1 MTCRV
6 ARSFDNQRRMEP
18 VYCSECGS
26 IHPEARGALNT
37 LGPHLCPICAQ
48 SIVGHGV
55 AERRA
60 RFPEKDPAEACG
72 AVQCDE
78 LQPATST

>member
-6 ARSFDNQRRMEP
+6 ARS
-18 VYCSECGS
+18 
-26 IHPEARGALNT
+26 EARGALNT